1 VKIDYRIIY
10 IVCHDFMKTYLIILL
25 FGTMIFV
32 SGCGS
37 SSDEVLY
44 SEEDVL
50 TGNVLDESE
59 RPTMSTELPVITNE
73 EIITQQDTSL

>member
-1 VKIDYRIIY
+1 MK
-10 IVCHDFMKTYLIILL
+10 IVCIVLA
-25 FGTMIFV
+25 FGIF
-32 SGCGS
+32 SFLWGCSS

-50 TGNVLDESE
+50 TGNLLDESE
-59 RPTMSTELPVITNE
+59 KPTMSTELPVVTNE